1 MTEIRILV
9 DGKPALTI
17 DMAATRHGLK
27 PPSIRS
33 ALSRAGAEPAAWL
46 DARTPL
52 HLVKELDRIL
62 TKRPG
67 RGVGGGRPPKQP
79 AAE

>member
-1 MTEIRILV
+1 MPEIRILV

-17 DMAATRHGLK
+17 DMAATRHNLK
-27 PPSIRS
+27 PSSVRS
-33 ALSRAGAEPAAWL
+33 AISRAGAEPVAWL

-52 HLVKELDRIL
+52 HLVKGLDRIL
-62 TKRPG
+62 ADRPG
-67 RGVGGGRPPKQP
+67 RGVRPPK